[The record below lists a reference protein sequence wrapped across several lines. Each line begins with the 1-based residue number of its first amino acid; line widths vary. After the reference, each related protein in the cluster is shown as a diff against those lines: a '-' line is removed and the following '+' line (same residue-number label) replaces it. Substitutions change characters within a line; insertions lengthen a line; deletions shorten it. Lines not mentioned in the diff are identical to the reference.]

1 METENEIERDLFGE
15 PVATAPPVLVETL
28 ARPDLIETLGAVRLM
43 ARLSALLR
51 GDSTAAGWTILV
63 DGLPAIFA
71 LGMGHTRRSS
81 YAALAGLID
90 DPMLEL
96 LAGPL
101 PCEQAINEAM
111 NRHAAELA
119 PRWRAALAMLDPEGE
134 SRHDAKP

>member
-1 METENEIERDLFGE
+1 METENGIERDLFGE

-28 ARPDLIETLGAVRLM
+28 ARPDLLEILAAVRLM
-43 ARLSALLR
+43 KNLSAVLR

-71 LGMGHTRRSS
+71 LGMCHTRRSS

-90 DPMLEL
+90 EPMLDL

-101 PCEQAINEAM
+101 PSEQAINEAM
-111 NRHAAELA
+111 NRHAAELV

-134 SRHDAKP
+134 LRHE